1 MFSKLVVAGDGL
13 AGPLTLQL
21 GDAFGGIIIR
31 DIAGLDPVKATLA
44 SSTFATQPGSI
55 FQGSRR
61 DTRNITMKLA
71 IEPDP
76 TTQTV
81 RSVRKT
87 IYSYF
92 RPETERTLKFYIDD
106 TDDTL
111 EDGYQIIG
119 RIESCESPMFTDD
132 PEVNISI
139 ICYDPDFYDPI
150 PVIVSGMTTADST
163 ATYFPYEGTVDTGV
177 EITIN
182 VNRSISEII
191 LYYVDA
197 NLVTWAMD
205 IVSTF
210 IAGDTITISTVTGQK
225 EANLLRAGVT
235 TSMLYA
241 ISPQS
246 VWPQLSPGDNWFRFY
261 ATGAAIP
268 ASISYTKRF
277 GEL

>member
-13 AGPLTLQL
+13 AEPLTLQL

-31 DIAGLDPVKATLA
+31 NIAGLDPVKATLS

-61 DTRNITMKLA
+61 DTRNITMKLG

-76 TTQTV
+76 ATQTV

-87 IYSYF
+87 IYNYF
-92 RPETERTLKFYIDD
+92 RPETERILKFYVDD
-106 TDDTL
+106 IDDTL
-111 EDGYQIIG
+111 EDGYQILG
-119 RIESCESPMFTDD
+119 RIETCESPMFTDD

-150 PVIVSGMTTADST
+150 PVTVSGMTTADSS
-163 ATYFPYEGTVDTGV
+163 ATYFPYEGTIDTGI

-182 VNRSISEII
+182 VNRSVSEII

-197 NLVTWAMD
+197 NLVTWSMD

-210 IAGDTITISTVTGQK
+210 LAGDTITISTVTGQK
-225 EANLLRAGVT
+225 EANLLRGGVT

-246 VWPQLSPGDNWFRFY
+246 VWPQLSQGDNWFRFY

-268 ASISYTKRF
+268 GSITYTKRF

>member
-1 MFSKLVVAGDGL
+1 MFSKLVVSGDDL
-13 AGPLTLQL
+13 VEPLTLQL

-31 DIAGLDPVKATLA
+31 DIAGLDPVKATLT

-61 DTRNITMKLA
+61 DTRNITMKLG

-76 TTQTV
+76 ATQTV
-81 RSVRKT
+81 RSVKKT
-87 IYSYF
+87 IYRAF
-92 RPETERTLKFYIDD
+92 RPEAKRLLKFYVDD

-111 EDGYQIIG
+111 EDGYQILG
-119 RIESCESPMFTDD
+119 YVESCDAPMFTDD
-132 PEVNISI
+132 PEVSISI

-150 PVIVSGMTTADST
+150 PVTVSGMTTADSA
-163 ATYFPYEGTVDTGV
+163 ATYFPYDGTSDTGV
-177 EITIN
+177 EFTIN
-182 VNRSISEII
+182 VNRSVSEIVI
-191 LYYVDA
+191 YYTDA
-197 NLVTWAMD
+197 NLTTTSMD

-210 IAGDTITISTVTGQK
+210 IAGDTITISTVTGSK

-246 VWPQLSPGDNWFRFY
+246 SWHQLSEGDNWFRFY
-261 ATGAAIP
+261 ASGAGIP
-268 ASISYTKRF
+268 GSVTYTKLF